1 MAASVDP
8 YLVDWLDLVFRWF
21 HVAAAIVWIGT
32 SFYFVALDSHLLP
45 PEDERDRERGVGGET
60 WEIHGGGFYRVEKFR
75 VAPHALPEP
84 LHWFKWEAY
93 WTWLSGFALFTVL
106 YYLQPH
112 TYLIDPSVAKLSDA
126 EAIGASIGLLVAA
139 WFVYDALCRTVA
151 KRSEAALAACMLV
164 LVTGTAYGVTHLF
177 SARAAYLQVG
187 AMLGTIMVANVFF
200 VIIPAHWELVRAK
213 EAGREPDPAANARGK
228 QRSIHN
234 NYLTLPVLFAML
246 SNHFSFTYGHA
257 SSWAI
262 LVCLMVIGAWVRHYF
277 NLRHRGRTLWWIPV
291 TAALALAGVAIWIRP
306 ASVPASSS
314 SSAPVTFA
322 VAHAIVAQRCEVCH
336 SAQPTEPGFSA
347 PPKGIAFD
355 TPQEIQTQAQLIL
368 QQAVVQQTMPLGNL
382 THMTP
387 AERATLGAWIRQGA
401 KIP

>member
-8 YLVDWLDLVFRWF
+8 YLVSWLDLVLRWF
-21 HVAAAIVWIGT
+21 HVIAAIVWIGT
-32 SFYFVALDSHLLP
+32 SFYFVALDNHLLP
-45 PEDERDRERGVGGET
+45 PADERDRERGVGGET

-75 VAPHALPEP
+75 VAPHTLPEP
-84 LHWFKWEAY
+84 LHWYKWEAY

-112 TYLIDPSVAKLSDA
+112 TYLIDSSVANLSA
-126 EAIGASIGLLVAA
+126 ATAILASIGLLAA
-139 WFVYDALCRTVA
+139 GWIIYDVLCRTVA
-151 KRSEAALAACMLV
+151 KRSEAALAVCMLG

-177 SARAAYLQVG
+177 AGRAAYLQVG
-187 AMLGTIMVANVFF
+187 SMLGTIMAANVFF

-213 EAGREPDPAANARGK
+213 EAGREPDPAANLRGK
-228 QRSIHN
+228 QRSVHN
-234 NYLTLPVLFAML
+234 NYFTLPVLFAML

-257 SSWAI
+257 HSWAI

-277 NLRHRGRTLWWIPV
+277 NLRHQGRTLWWIPV
-291 TAALALAGVAIWIRP
+291 TAALALAGLAVWLRP
-306 ASVPASSS
+306 ASTAA
-314 SSAPVTFA
+314 SSAPVQFEA
-322 VAHAIVAQRCEVCH
+322 ARSIVEQRCTACH
-336 SAQPTEPGFSA
+336 SAHPSAAGFSA

-355 TPQEIQTQAQLIL
+355 TPHEIQANANLIL
-368 QQAVVQQTMPLGNL
+368 QQAVVQRTMPLGNV

>member
-1 MAASVDP
+1 VAASVDP
-8 YLVDWLDLVFRWF
+8 YLVDWLDLAFRWF
-21 HVAAAIVWIGT
+21 HVIAAIVWIGT
-32 SFYFVALDSHLLP
+32 SFYFVALDNHLLP
-45 PEDERDRERGVGGET
+45 PQDPDDRERGVGGES

-75 VAPHALPEP
+75 VAPSRLPEP
-84 LHWFKWEAY
+84 LHWYKWEAY

-112 TYLIDPSVAKLSDA
+112 TYLIDSSVATLSDA

-139 WFVYDALCRTVA
+139 WLVYDALCRTVGQ
-151 KRSEAALAACMLV
+151 RSEAALAVCMLA

-177 SARAAYLQVG
+177 SGRAAYLQVG
-187 AMLGTIMVANVFF
+187 AMLGTIMAANVFF

-213 EAGREPDPAANARGK
+213 EAGRQPDPAANARGK
-228 QRSIHN
+228 QRSVHN
-234 NYLTLPVLFAML
+234 NYFTLPVLFAML

-257 SSWAI
+257 HSWAI

-277 NLRHRGRTLWWIPV
+277 NLRHGGRTLWWIPV
-291 TAALALAGVAIWIRP
+291 SAALALAGVAVWLRP
-306 ASVPASSS
+306 PSAASSTS
-314 SSAPVTFA
+314 TATVSFA
-322 VAHAIVAQRCEVCH
+322 AAHGIVMERCTACH
-336 SAQPTEPGFSA
+336 SAHPSEPGFSA

-355 TPQEIQTQAQLIL
+355 TARQIQAQAQLIL
-368 QQAVVQQTMPLGNL
+368 QQAVVQKTMPLGNV

-401 KIP
+401 KIR

>member
-1 MAASVDP
+1 MVAVDP
-8 YLVDWLDLVFRWF
+8 YLLDWLDLVFRWF
-21 HVAAAIVWIGT
+21 HVTAAIVWIGA

-45 PEDERDRERGVGGET
+45 PAEERDRERGVGGET
-60 WEIHGGGFYRVEKFR
+60 WEIHGGGFYRVEKFL
-75 VAPHALPEP
+75 VAPRTLPKP

-93 WTWLSGFALFTVL
+93 WTWISGFALFTVL
-106 YYLQPH
+106 FYLQPH
-112 TYLIDPSVAKLSDA
+112 TYLIDPSVAKLSSA
-126 EAIGASIGLLVAA
+126 EAIGASIGLLIVA
-139 WFVYDALCRTVA
+139 WLVYDALCRTVA
-151 KRSEAALAACMLV
+151 KRSEAAFAVCMLG

-177 SARAAYLQVG
+177 AARAAYLQVG

-234 NYLTLPVLFAML
+234 NYFTLPVLFAML
-246 SNHFSFTYGHA
+246 SNHFSFVYGHK

-262 LVCLMVIGAWVRHYF
+262 LVILMVIGAWVRHYF

-306 ASVPASSS
+306 ASAPASTQP
-314 SSAPVTFA
+314 SAPVSFA
-322 VAHAIVAQRCEVCH
+322 VAHAIVAQRCAVCH
-336 SAQPTEPGFSA
+336 SAKPTEPGFSA

-355 TPQEIQTQAQLIL
+355 TPREIKAQVQLIL

-382 THMTP
+382 THMTQ
-387 AERATLGAWIRQGA
+387 AERASLGAWIRQGA

>member
-1 MAASVDP
+1 
-8 YLVDWLDLVFRWF
+8 
-21 HVAAAIVWIGT
+21 
-32 SFYFVALDSHLLP
+32 
-45 PEDERDRERGVGGET
+45 
-60 WEIHGGGFYRVEKFR
+60 
-75 VAPHALPEP
+75 
-84 LHWFKWEAY
+84 
-93 WTWLSGFALFTVL
+93 
-106 YYLQPH
+106 
-112 TYLIDPSVAKLSDA
+112 
-126 EAIGASIGLLVAA
+126 
-139 WFVYDALCRTVA
+139 
-151 KRSEAALAACMLV
+151 
-164 LVTGTAYGVTHLF
+164 VTHLF

-257 SSWAI
+257 HSWAI

-291 TAALALAGVAIWIRP
+291 TAALALAGVAVWIRP
-306 ASVPASSS
+306 ASSPASTG
-314 SSAPVTFA
+314 SSAHVTFA
-322 VAHAIVAQRCEVCH
+322 VARAIVAQRCAVCH

-355 TPQEIQTQAQLIL
+355 TPQEIQAQAQLIL

-382 THMTP
+382 THMSQ
-387 AERATLGAWIRQGA
+387 AERASLGAWIRQGA